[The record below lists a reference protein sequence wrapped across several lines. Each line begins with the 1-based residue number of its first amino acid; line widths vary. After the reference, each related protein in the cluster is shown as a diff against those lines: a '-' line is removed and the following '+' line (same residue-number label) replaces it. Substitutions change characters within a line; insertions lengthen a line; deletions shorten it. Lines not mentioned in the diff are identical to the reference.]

1 MIIINHISEPIV
13 NYDMPENV
21 DPWKTRYTLLER
33 LRDKYDSSSWEDF
46 TLHYKPYI
54 YKVIRRMNISHDF
67 AEDFSQNILLK
78 LWDKLPE
85 TKIDPEKGTFRSWLT
100 RVIKNEI
107 INFMTKEKRRE
118 GKLTDENAEQLKP
131 YLDGSKNAEIDRLAE
146 EEWIAYISE
155 KAWEQIE
162 NLFEDVT
169 KQCFI
174 LSSQGVS
181 ATEIAKQLDITE
193 AIVYVYK
200 GRVKNKLKQEIRRL
214 HVELQ

>member
-1 MIIINHISEPIV
+1 
-13 NYDMPENV
+13 
-21 DPWKTRYTLLER
+21 
-33 LRDKYDSSSWEDF
+33 
-46 TLHYKPYI
+46 
-54 YKVIRRMNISHDF
+54 MNISHDF
-67 AEDFSQNILLK
+67 AEDFSQNILLR
-78 LWDKLPE
+78 LWEKLPE

-118 GKLTDENAEQLKP
+118 GKLTDEYRDQLKP

-155 KAWEQIE
+155 KAWEMIE
-162 NLFEDVT
+162 GEFEDAT

-181 ATEIAKQLDITE
+181 VTEIAKQLSISE
-193 AIVYVYK
+193 AVVYVYK
-200 GRVKNKLKQEIRRL
+200 ARVKNKLKKEIRRL